1 MISQG
6 RKNSPL
12 RFPLSGTKIR
22 KNPQGGGNPMRV
34 DAANIAG
41 NTLQKMSQAPEQL
54 DIQRKQQQE
63 NPEPQAEQNTNKV
76 QPEELLSQIKSLT
89 EDGLYSVRFENDQ
102 EAKQLVVKVVDRETD
117 EVIRQIPPEE
127 LMNLTQR
134 LSDLRGNIVDTEG

>member
-1 MISQG
+1 
-6 RKNSPL
+6 
-12 RFPLSGTKIR
+12 
-22 KNPQGGGNPMRV
+22 MRV

-63 NPEPQAEQNTNKV
+63 NPEPQAEQSANKV

-102 EAKQLVVKVVDRETD
+102 EAQQLVVKVVDRETD